1 MSGGVDPLHER
12 CLAVI
17 DEAAQGDREKII
29 SQVAAEFD
37 AEGRLDP
44 DFAVQKW
51 IELLAQDRLKS
62 AVRSHGR
69 TEQRRK
75 LKG

>member
-1 MSGGVDPLHER
+1 MNGVDPLHDR

-17 DEAAQGDREKII
+17 DEAAQADREKII
-29 SQVAAEFD
+29 SQVQAQFD

-44 DFAVQKW
+44 NFAVQKW
-51 IELLAQDRLKS
+51 IELIAQDRLKA

-69 TEQRRK
+69 TEQRRQR
-75 LKG
+75 KG